1 MEAAGLPQ
9 TNMDPAAAPGRL
21 RLGALLVRDGLL
33 TPQQLEEAIAEK
45 ELSGGRLGEIV
56 VRRGWVGGSEVA
68 RAVAE
73 QHGLPFLELAKT
85 EIDEAATQL
94 LTEEYARR
102 YQALPVKF
110 VEDDAVLVAVV
121 DPTDIVASHNLC
133 LALGMNIRLAVTDH
147 EGLEQT
153 IVRVYREGIQFEGA
167 EVVELMP
174 ATAVEQFREGAATT
188 APVIRLIN
196 AVLAQAV
203 KQRASAVHFEP
214 RAEAVVVRAR
224 IDGVMMPLIE
234 IPKSMQRAVASRLK
248 LMAELDTADTRAVQE
263 GRISIRYDGEPM
275 DLPTAV
281 IPTTHGEHVV
291 LRMVHRSRTRGLTE
305 LGMSL
310 SAEEAFERAIR
321 QPYGAVIVVGPPGS
335 GKTTTAYAAIDVLNE
350 EGRALATIEDPVEY
364 QIPGVNQVGVDASSG
379 LTFERGLRTI
389 LRSDPDVVLVGE
401 IRDEE
406 TARLAI
412 QAAMTGRLLVS
423 TLNTHTAASAIAR
436 LKDLG
441 VDPGLLAS
449 TINCIVAQRLARR
462 LCANCRVAYEADEQ
476 ELEELGID
484 DPKAP
489 VSLSRAGGCE
499 RCAGTGYLGRVAL
512 YEVMPVQG
520 RLRKLVES
528 STEEI
533 FATAVEDGMVTLKQD
548 GVRLCLAGVS
558 SLDEIRRVTGD
569 RLV

>member
-9 TNMDPAAAPGRL
+9 TNVDPTSAPARL
-21 RLGALLVRDGLL
+21 QLGALLVRDRLL

-45 ELSGGRLGEIV
+45 EVSGARLGEIV
-56 VRRGWVGGSEVA
+56 VRRGWVRGSEVA

-73 QHGLPFLELAKT
+73 QHGLPFLDLDKA

-94 LTEEYARR
+94 LTEDYARR
-102 YQALPVKF
+102 YQALPVEF

-121 DPTDIVASHNLC
+121 DPTDVVASHSLC
-133 LALGMNIRLAVTDH
+133 LALGMNIRLAVTDP
-147 EGLEQT
+147 EGLEQA
-153 IVRVYREGIQFEGA
+153 IARLYREGIQFEGA

-174 ATAVEQFREGAATT
+174 TRAVEQFREGAATT
-188 APVIRLIN
+188 APAIRLIN

-203 KQRASAVHFEP
+203 KQGASAVHFEP

-224 IDGVMMPLIE
+224 IDGVMTPLIE
-234 IPKSMQRAVASRLK
+234 IPKSMQRAVATRLK
-248 LMAELDTADTRAVQE
+248 LMAELDTVEARAAQE
-263 GRISIRYDGEPM
+263 GRISIRYEGDPM

-281 IPTTHGEHVV
+281 IPTTHGEQVV
-291 LRMVHRSRTRGLTE
+291 LRMVHRSRTRGLSE

-310 SAEEAFERAIR
+310 VAEEAFERAIC
-321 QPYGAVIVVGPPGS
+321 QPYGAVLVVGPPGS
-335 GKTTTAYAAIDVLNE
+335 GKTTTAYAAVDVLNE
-350 EGRALATIEDPVEY
+350 EGRALTTIEDPVEC
-364 QIPGVNQVGVDASSG
+364 QIPGVNQVGVDAATG
-379 LTFERGLRTI
+379 VTYERGLRTI

-401 IRDEE
+401 IHDEE

-412 QAAMTGRLLVS
+412 QAAMTGRLVLS

-436 LKDLG
+436 LKDMR

-449 TINCIVAQRLARR
+449 TVNCIVAQRLARR

-476 ELEELGID
+476 ELAELEID

-489 VSLSRAGGCE
+489 VSLSRAGGCGQ
-499 RCAGTGYLGRVAL
+499 CAGTGYLGRVAL
-512 YEVMPVQG
+512 YEVMPFQG
-520 RLRKLVES
+520 PLRKLVER

-533 FATAVEDGMVTLKQD
+533 FATAVEHGMATLKQD
-548 GVRLCLAGVS
+548 GIRLCLAGVS

-569 RLV
+569 RLA